1 MKLLSDF
8 LCISYLGL
16 IDPWVLGVVVTA
28 LVLSVYQALWRPLYI
43 LIITASTTSNPSL
56 LIPPPK
62 EFKRSLESTPC
73 PCPPPPTP
81 HHAPYAADMRSFS
94 IRPHTHNIQDDD
106 VCISVNIPG
115 VYVAPISG
123 PLTTLDASPRLRTRM
138 LTSFD
143 HPNAAF
149 APHPDQ
155 RQRAG
160 WSPQAILFPPRHRS
174 ATASPLLVGIEIPRG
189 PPPVPMLPPPS
200 LFQQEETAYWRSR
213 YM

>member
-28 LVLSVYQALWRPLYI
+28 LVLSIYQALWRPLYI
-43 LIITASTTSNPSL
+43 LIITASPTSDRSL
-56 LIPPPK
+56 LITPPK
-62 EFKRSLESTPC
+62 EFKSLESTPC

-115 VYVAPISG
+115 VYVASISG
-123 PLTTLDASPRLRTRM
+123 PLTTLDAIPRLRTRM

-155 RQRAG
+155 RQRESRLVTAG
-160 WSPQAILFPPRHRS
+160 HIVPTPAPLRDGVTLTSRNRNPTRAAARS
-174 ATASPLLVGIEIPRG
+174 YAT
-189 PPPVPMLPPPS
+189 
-200 LFQQEETAYWRSR
+200 TAVVVSTGGDGVLAK
-213 YM
+213 